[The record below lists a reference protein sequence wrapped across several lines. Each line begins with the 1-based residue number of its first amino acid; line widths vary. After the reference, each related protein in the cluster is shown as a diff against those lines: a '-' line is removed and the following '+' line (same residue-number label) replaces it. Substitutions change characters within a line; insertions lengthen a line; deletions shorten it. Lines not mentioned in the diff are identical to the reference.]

1 MTQQQNAPGLRRVLV
16 TAPRL
21 LAAGVLALPLA
32 TAEIENELDD
42 LVVSAMRFPVE
53 AGKTTAAVTVLDP
66 RELQDRGLSDLS
78 SALNQVPGVISLS
91 TGGQAGASGSL
102 FVRGTTTAYSQVVVD
117 GMRLSDSTVP
127 LGNFLGGSRLDDL
140 GRIEVLR
147 GPQSALYGGEAIGG
161 VIWLETARGEGDPG
175 GSLRLEGGS
184 FDSLSAYLST
194 EGTAGNFSW
203 FAGAGYDS
211 TANDV
216 RNNDWD
222 QGRAAFRLEW
232 QATPEIKLGTTFRAT
247 DARYENPYDGGSLD
261 HLDAA
266 LGTIYADVRFNDAWS
281 GRFHAGV
288 YHESYDSDSAFGNYG
303 TDLTRTSVSTDH
315 VFTLNEHHKLLWGAF
330 YEQNDFVNTIG
341 TAETRDRYGS
351 YVGWEWTPLERFTA
365 NAVGRWE
372 DYAAYGDE
380 VTWRTGAAWKVPVIE
395 TTLRSGVGRAFRTP
409 TYLDLFGSSF
419 GAGNPDLS
427 AESSIGWD
435 IGLEKEWLRGHRV
448 GVTWFTNSIEDR
460 IRSFPTPPVNTP
472 GTTRTE
478 GLEASL
484 DGSWCDGEW
493 TYRLA
498 WTYLDRS
505 LADQPRNSGS
515 ASIDWRPN
523 DKTLIGAGV
532 SYLDRRSWGGFQLDE
547 AWVARIY
554 GEYRIS
560 KNVKLTARIEN
571 ASDTTWE
578 YSRFPF
584 SSPVK
589 APGFGIFSGIKIDW

>member
-21 LAAGVLALPLA
+21 LAAGILALPLA
-32 TAEIENELDD
+32 EAEIENELDD
-42 LVVSAMRFPVE
+42 LVVSALRFPSE

-66 RELQDRGLSDLS
+66 RELQSRGVNDLS

-184 FDSLSAYLST
+184 FDSLTGYVST
-194 EGTAGNFSW
+194 SGTAGDFSW

-216 RNNDWD
+216 RSNDWD
-222 QGRAAFRLEW
+222 QGRAAFRFEW
-232 QATPEIKLGTTFRAT
+232 QATPDIRLGTTFRAT

-266 LGTIYADVRFNDAWS
+266 LGTVYADVRLNECWS
-281 GRFHAGV
+281 ARFHAGL
-288 YHESYDSDSAFGNYG
+288 YNESYDSDSGFGNYG

-315 VFTLNEHHKLLWGAF
+315 VFALNGHHKLLWGAF
-330 YEQNDFVNTIG
+330 YEQTDFANTIG
-341 TAETRDRYGS
+341 TAENRDRYGS
-351 YVGWEWTPLERFTA
+351 YLGWEWTPHDRFTA

-380 VTWRTGAAWKVPVIE
+380 ITWRVGSAWRIPMLE
-395 TTLRSGVGRAFRTP
+395 TTGRGGVGG
-409 TYLDLFGSSF
+409 GS
-419 GAGNPDLS
+419 N
-427 AESSIGWD
+427 
-435 IGLEKEWLRGHRV
+435 
-448 GVTWFTNSIEDR
+448 
-460 IRSFPTPPVNTP
+460 
-472 GTTRTE
+472 
-478 GLEASL
+478 
-484 DGSWCDGEW
+484 W
-493 TYRLA
+493 T
-498 WTYLDRS
+498 
-505 LADQPRNSGS
+505 
-515 ASIDWRPN
+515 
-523 DKTLIGAGV
+523 
-532 SYLDRRSWGGFQLDE
+532 
-547 AWVARIY
+547 
-554 GEYRIS
+554 
-560 KNVKLTARIEN
+560 
-571 ASDTTWE
+571 
-578 YSRFPF
+578 
-584 SSPVK
+584 SPV
-589 APGFGIFSGIKIDW
+589 PSHRWW

>member
-1 MTQQQNAPGLRRVLV
+1 MTPQQNAPGRSRVLK

-21 LAAGVLALPLA
+21 LAAGILALPLA
-32 TAEIENELDD
+32 EAEIENELDD
-42 LVVSAMRFPVE
+42 IVVSALRFPME

-66 RELQDRGLSDLS
+66 HDLQDRGVNDLS

-161 VIWLETARGEGDPG
+161 VIWLETARGEGTPG
-175 GSLRLEGGS
+175 GSLRLETGS
-184 FDSLSAYLST
+184 FDSASGYLSGQ
-194 EGTAGNFSW
+194 GTSGNLSW
-203 FAGAGYDS
+203 FAGVGVDS

-222 QGRAAFRLEW
+222 QGRAAMRLEW
-232 QATPEIKLGTTFRAT
+232 QVTPDIKLGTTFRAT

-261 HLDAA
+261 HLDAQ
-266 LGTIYADVRFNDAWS
+266 LGTLYADVRFSESWTA
-281 GRFHAGV
+281 RFHAGL
-288 YHESYDSDSAFGNYG
+288 YNESYDSDSAFGNYG

-315 VFTLNEHHKLLWGAF
+315 VFTVNEHHKLLWGAF
-330 YEQNDFVNTIG
+330 YEQTDFANTIG
-341 TAETRDRYGS
+341 TAENRDRYGS
-351 YVGWEWTPLERFTA
+351 YLGWEWTPHERFTA

-372 DYAAYGDE
+372 DYAAYGEE
-380 VTWRTGAAWKVPVIE
+380 VTWRTGAAWRIPMLE
-395 TTLRSGVGRAFRTP
+395 ATLRGGVGRAFRTP
-409 TYLDLFGSSF
+409 TYLDLFGSSY
-419 GAGNPDLS
+419 GVGNPNLN

-435 IGLEKEWLRGHRV
+435 LGLEKEWLTGHRI
-448 GVTWFTNSIEDR
+448 GLTWFENSIDDR
-460 IRSFPTPPVNTP
+460 IRSFATPPVNVP
-472 GTTRTE
+472 GTTRT
-478 GLEASL
+478 GGVEASI
-484 DGSWCDGEW
+484 DGSWCAGEW
-493 TYRLA
+493 AYRLA

-515 ASIDWRPN
+515 ASIDWRPD
-523 DKTLIGAGV
+523 DKWLIGAGV
-532 SYLDRRSWGGFQLDE
+532 FHIDERSWGGKPLDA

-560 KNVKLTARIEN
+560 KDVRLTARVEN
-571 ASDTTWE
+571 ATDTNWE

-589 APGFGIFSGIKIDW
+589 APGFGIFLGTKIDW

>member
-1 MTQQQNAPGLRRVLV
+1 MTQQQNVPGLSRVLV
-16 TAPRL
+16 TALCL
-21 LAAGVLALPLA
+21 LAAGIAALPVA
-32 TAEIENELDD
+32 RAEIEYELDD
-42 LVVSAMRFPVE
+42 LVVSALRFPSE

-66 RELQDRGLSDLS
+66 RDLQARGVNDLS

-161 VIWLETARGEGDPG
+161 VIWLETARGKGDPG

-184 FDSLSAYLST
+184 FDSLSGYAST

-216 RNNDWD
+216 RGNDWD
-222 QGRAAFRLEW
+222 QGRAAFRFEW
-232 QATPEIKLGTTFRAT
+232 LATPEIRIGTTFRAT

-266 LGTIYADVRFNDAWS
+266 LGTIYADVRFNEAWS
-281 GRFHAGV
+281 ARFHAGI
-288 YHESYDSDSAFGNYG
+288 YDESYDSDSAFGNYG
-303 TDLTRTSVSTDH
+303 TDLSRRSISTDH
-315 VFTLNEHHKLLWGAF
+315 VFTLSEHHKLLWGAF
-330 YEQNDFVNTIG
+330 YEQTDFSNTIG
-341 TAETRDRYGS
+341 TAENRDRYGS
-351 YVGWEWTPLERFTA
+351 YLGWEWTPHERFTA

-380 VTWRTGAAWKVPVIE
+380 VTWRTGVAWKIPLIE
-395 TTLRSGVGRAFRTP
+395 GTVRGGVGRAFRTP

-419 GAGNPDLS
+419 GVGNPNLR

-435 IGLEKEWLRGHRV
+435 LGLEKEWLPGHRI
-448 GVTWFTNSIEDR
+448 GLTWFANSIEDR
-460 IRSFPTPPVNTP
+460 IRSFPAPPVNRP
-472 GTTRTE
+472 GTTRTA
-478 GLEASL
+478 GVEASL
-484 DGSWCDGEW
+484 DGSWCEGQW
-493 TYRLA
+493 VYRLV

-515 ASIDWRPN
+515 ASIDWRP
-523 DKTLIGAGV
+523 DDRWLVGAGV
-532 SYLDRRSWGGFQLDE
+532 FHVDERSWGGLPLDE

-560 KNVKLTARIEN
+560 KGVRLTARVEN
-571 ASDTTWE
+571 ATDTRWQ

-584 SSPVK
+584 SSPVN
-589 APGFGIFSGIKIDW
+589 APGFGIFSGIQIDW